1 VQSLDSSATKARL
14 KAVAI
19 SHSETLQWLF
29 DSNVVEFPSWLE
41 DSDNSSSSIYWI
53 QGKPG
58 SGKSTL
64 MKFAM
69 MDPRLLN
76 LLQTSEHLPYVISGF
91 FFHDRGTLEQKSISG
106 MLQELLHSTL
116 LQFSALRQF
125 VQPTYTVLVEAQRS
139 SLPIWNVESL

>member
-1 VQSLDSSATKARL
+1 MRSLDSSATKARL

-19 SHSETLQWLF
+19 SHNETLQWLF
-29 DSNVVEFPSWLE
+29 GSNVVDFPSWLQ

-76 LLQTSEHLPYVISGF
+76 LLQTSERLPYVISGF
-91 FFHDRGTLEQKSISG
+91 FFHDRGTLEQNRCPACYRSFYIR
-106 MLQELLHSTL
+106 
-116 LQFSALRQF
+116 FSFNLRIKIICA
-125 VQPTYTVLVEAQRS
+125 TDIHGAR
-139 SLPIWNVESL
+139 